1 MNRLFLT
8 LGLLSIGSLFLTL
21 TGCSTSQPGATDT
34 LGVYSTSVSAAPD
47 KTTDAANK
55 ACKDLKLADILS
67 EGTKVDGKVTA
78 RTAQGDAV
86 TINIAQAGDNV
97 STVSIHIGATGDQS
111 ISKQIVDRI
120 NSHLSWFGS

>member
-1 MNRLFLT
+1 MKRLFLA
-8 LGLLSIGSLFLTL
+8 LGLLSIGSLFFTL

-34 LGVYSTSVSAAPD
+34 LGVYSTNVSAAPD

-67 EGTKVDGKVTA
+67 EGTKIDGKVTA

-86 TINIAQAGDNV
+86 TINVSQAGENV
-97 STVSIHIGATGDQS
+97 STVAIHIGTTGDQA
-111 ISKQIVDRI
+111 ISKQLVDRI